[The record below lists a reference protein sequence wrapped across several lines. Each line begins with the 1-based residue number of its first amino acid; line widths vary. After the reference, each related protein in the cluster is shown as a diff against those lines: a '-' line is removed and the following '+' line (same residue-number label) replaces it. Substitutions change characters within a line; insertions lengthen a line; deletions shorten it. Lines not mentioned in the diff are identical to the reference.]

1 MDIEGIGEKLC
12 EALFR
17 AGLIRDAGDLY
28 RLTKEDLLQ
37 LDRMAE
43 KSAINVLT
51 SIEGSKSRAFG
62 RVLFA
67 LGIFHVGQEYAELL
81 ARHYTSIDELAGTSV
96 ENLIALPAVG
106 PTIAESVVAFF
117 RQDSNREILRKLRE
131 AGVALQRESEA
142 TAVESQRLSGMTF
155 VFTGKM
161 TRFTRPEAEAMVTR
175 LGGRAAQDVSR
186 KVTIVVVGDEPGS
199 KAARARELGVTV
211 MDEREFLHLL
221 GEA

>member
-1 MDIEGIGEKLC
+1 MF
-12 EALFR
+12 ASV
-17 AGLIRDAGDLY
+17 
-28 RLTKEDLLQ
+28 LL
-37 LDRMAE
+37 
-43 KSAINVLT
+43 S
-51 SIEGSKSRAFG
+51 
-62 RVLFA
+62 
-67 LGIFHVGQEYAELL
+67 
-81 ARHYTSIDELAGTSV
+81 
-96 ENLIALPAVG
+96 PAVG